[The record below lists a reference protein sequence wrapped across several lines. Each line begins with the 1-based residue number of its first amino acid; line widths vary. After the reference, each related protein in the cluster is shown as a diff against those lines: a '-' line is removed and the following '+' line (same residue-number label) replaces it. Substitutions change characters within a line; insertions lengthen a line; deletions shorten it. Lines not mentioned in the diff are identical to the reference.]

1 MIAHAIARVAVL
13 GGEEAAASA
22 SKRDLMN
29 SNICSPPTYHDINA
43 VLNKLLT
50 NIRAVMGSHFLGLY
64 LHGSL
69 ACGDFNPQTSDI
81 DFLVVTDGR
90 LSAET
95 FSALKAIHARLFASG
110 LAWSQKLEGAYIPK
124 DDLRRHDPAHAPIP
138 WLGVDGHFAV
148 EQLGSDWIIQ
158 RWILREKGIAV
169 AGPPL
174 KSMID
179 PVSADDLRQAVR
191 GSLREWWSPPFPSP
205 ERFQSSEYQAY
216 AILTMCR
223 SLYVLEHGH
232 VASKPEAARWAQKTL
247 GDPWASLVVAAAAW
261 RPGMDFKKLEETL
274 GFIWCTLERSK
285 LKGINVCIQ

>member
-1 MIAHAIARVAVL
+1 MSNQISYPTPYPDVNVTLSRLLSDVQSVL
-13 GGEEAAASA
+13 SESF
-22 SKRDLMN
+22 
-29 SNICSPPTYHDINA
+29 I
-43 VLNKLLT
+43 
-50 NIRAVMGSHFLGLY
+50 GLY

-124 DDLRRHDPAHAPIP
+124 DDLRRHDPAHARHP
-138 WLGVDGHFAV
+138 WLGMDGHFAV

-169 AGPPL
+169 AGPTL
-174 KSMID
+174 KPMID

-205 ERFQSSEYQAY
+205 ERFQSGEYQAY

-223 SLYVLEHGH
+223 SLYVLEYGR
-232 VASKPEAARWAQKTL
+232 VASKPEAARWAMETL
-247 GDPWASLVVAAAAW
+247 GEPWASLIVAAAVW
-261 RPGMDFKKLEETL
+261 RPGVDFKKLEETL
-274 GFIWCTLERSK
+274 GFIWFTLERSK
-285 LKGINVCIQ
+285 LKMINYGSRHNGR